1 MNQPFHPK
9 GLFFFA
15 VLSAILLLIPASTPA
30 VQTPANGNCFVYPN
44 PATGNLAWVVY
55 TLPESGNASIYIYD
69 EAGDLITQEQASNY
83 AGIQQTPFDL
93 THYQSGIYI
102 CRVVLTLDSGVSQS
116 LKLFKFIVS
125 K

>member
-1 MNQPFHPK
+1 MNQPLHPK
-9 GLFFFA
+9 KLFFFA
-15 VLSAILLLIPASTPA
+15 ALFAVLLLIPASTPA
-30 VQTPANGNCFVYPN
+30 AQTPAKGGCFIYPS
-44 PATGNLAWVVY
+44 PATGNFAWVVY
-55 TLPESGNASIYIYD
+55 NLPENGNASIYIYD
-69 EAGDLITQEQASNY
+69 EAGDLITQEQASNS

-93 THYQSGIYI
+93 THYQRGIYI